1 MEPDS
6 PGLFKMHVE
15 APARPELVRR
25 GRNRETWSAT
35 TTATVVIGDR
45 EAVREA
51 FAELEE
57 SAYTLVELTD
67 LAPDDS
73 HELSPLDQVARLVWP
88 TTGLDDALEADA
100 FRILSV
106 EAEVVEDQG
115 DGGTLRWAVT
125 VKLRNVDR
133 LRRLA
138 VEARPDAAEQ
148 IAQSFAAAWQR
159 AVDVF
164 APIRAVPG
172 IDWQP
177 GTVDV
182 THVPARAGRKS

>member
-6 PGLFKMHVE
+6 PGLFEMHVE

-35 TTATVVIGDR
+35 TTATVVIRDR

-67 LAPDDS
+67 LAPDES
-73 HELSPLDQVARLVWP
+73 HELSPLDQVAWLVLP
-88 TTGLDDALEADA
+88 TTGLDDAVEADA

-106 EAEVVEDQG
+106 EAEVIEDHG
-115 DGGTLRWAVT
+115 DEGTLRWAVT
-125 VKLRNVDR
+125 VKLRDVDR

-138 VEARPDAAEQ
+138 VETRPDAAEQ
-148 IAQSFAAAWQR
+148 IAQSFAAALQR
-159 AVDVF
+159 AVDLF

-182 THVPARAGRKS
+182 THVPARAGRKF

>member
-1 MEPDS
+1 
-6 PGLFKMHVE
+6 MHVE

-35 TTATVVIGDR
+35 TTATVVIRDR

-67 LAPDDS
+67 LAPDES
-73 HELSPLDQVARLVWP
+73 HELSPLDQVAWLVLP
-88 TTGLDDALEADA
+88 TTGLDDAVEADA

-106 EAEVVEDQG
+106 EAEVIEDHG
-115 DGGTLRWAVT
+115 DEGTLRWAVT
-125 VKLRNVDR
+125 VKLRDVDR

-138 VEARPDAAEQ
+138 VETAPMPQSRSRKTSLPRGSEPSTCSRRSGPFRVSIGSPEPSTSHMFLRALDESPDG
-148 IAQSFAAAWQR
+148 
-159 AVDVF
+159 VDGCT
-164 APIRAVPG
+164 AH
-172 IDWQP
+172 Q
-177 GTVDV
+177 
-182 THVPARAGRKS
+182 

>member
-1 MEPDS
+1 MD
-6 PGLFKMHVE
+6 VDV
-15 APARPELVRR
+15 PARPDPVRR
-25 GRNRETWSAT
+25 GRSRDTWTIT
-35 TTATVVIGDR
+35 TTASVIIRDR
-45 EAVREA
+45 EAVSDAFKESEEA
-51 FAELEE
+51 AYTVVELVDPGLEE
-57 SAYTLVELTD
+57 SQ
-67 LAPDDS
+67 
-73 HELSPLDQVARLVWP
+73 ELSVLDQVVWLVWP
-88 TTGLDDALEADA
+88 TAGLDDAVEADA

-106 EAEVVEDQG
+106 EAEVIEDHG
-115 DGGTLRWAVT
+115 DEGTLRWAVT
-125 VKLRNVDR
+125 VKLRDVDR

-138 VEARPDAAEQ
+138 VETRPDAAEQ

-159 AVDVF
+159 AVDLF

>member
-1 MEPDS
+1 MY
-6 PGLFKMHVE
+6 VE

-35 TTATVVIGDR
+35 TTATVVIRDR

-67 LAPDDS
+67 LAPDES
-73 HELSPLDQVARLVWP
+73 HELSPLDQVAWLVWP
-88 TTGLDDALEADA
+88 TTGLDDAVEADA

-106 EAEVVEDQG
+106 EAEVLEDHG
-115 DGGTLRWAVT
+115 DEGTLRWAVT
-125 VKLRNVDR
+125 VKLRDVDR

-148 IAQSFAAAWQR
+148 IAQSFASAWQR
-159 AVDVF
+159 AV
-164 APIRAVPG
+164 RADPG
-172 IDWQP
+172 GSGDRLA
-177 GTVDV
+177 
-182 THVPARAGRKS
+182 ARNRRRHTCSCARWTKVLTGWTGCTGHR